1 MSQHFPAL
9 IIVAPLLAAFIIFA
23 VSWVNRNLCF
33 PLAVFALA
41 VSLGAAIGLL
51 CMVLTNGPV
60 EYRMGGWP
68 PPWGIPYYVDYL
80 NSLVLVVVYTVA
92 LINLIACRQSVLRE
106 FSDRIGPFFT
116 LYVLFVT
123 GLAGMVVTGDA
134 FNLYVLL
141 EIASLTGY
149 ALIGMGKGDAALSG
163 LNYIF
168 MGTVGASFY
177 LLGIGYLY
185 MVTGSL
191 NIADIASILPEAYGS
206 KAVLVAFIFC
216 MTGLFLKMGFFPL
229 HGWLP
234 NAYANAPSAAISL
247 IAPLTT
253 KVMIYVMIRVVLY
266 LFTPSF
272 TFEALHVS
280 SVFVWLAAVAI
291 IMGSLLALGQKSL
304 KRMLAYIIVAEV
316 GYMAGGLWLGNTESI
331 TGAILHLVNDAAMT
345 LCVFLGAGTL
355 RFKIKP
361 FAGGELLLDDLAGSF
376 KKMPYTM
383 AAFVAGALSIIGVP
397 PFCGFFSKWYLLS
410 GAVTAGHYEFLA
422 ALLFSSLVN
431 VVLFFRIIEIG
442 YYNKPNH
449 RTESGYLPARMDE
462 APLEMLIPLLLVA
475 AGLLVMGIYTNDIVT
490 HVIRF
495 AIPAGVV

>member
-9 IIVAPLLAAFIIFA
+9 IIIVPLLAAFFIFTA
-23 VSWVNRNLCF
+23 SWINRKLCF
-33 PLAVFALA
+33 PIAVLALA
-41 VSLGAAIGLL
+41 IALVSTMGLL
-51 CMVLTNGPV
+51 GMVLNNGPV

-80 NSLVLVVVYTVA
+80 NALVLVVIYTVA
-92 LINLIACRQSVLRE
+92 LINLLACRQSIWQE
-106 FSDRIGPFFT
+106 FSDKIGSFLT

-123 GLAGMVVTGDA
+123 GLGGMVVTGDA

-168 MGTVGASFY
+168 MGTIGASFY

-185 MVTGSL
+185 LVTGSL
-191 NIADIASILPEAYGS
+191 NIADIASILPGVYGS
-206 KAVLVAFIFC
+206 KVVLVAFIFC
-216 MTGLFLKMGFFPL
+216 MTGLFLKMAFFPL

-234 NAYANAPSAAISL
+234 NAYTNAPSAAISL

-253 KVMIYVMIRVVLY
+253 KVMIYVMIRIVLY

-272 TFEALHVS
+272 SFEALHVGS
-280 SVFVWLAAVAI
+280 LLVWLSAVAI
-291 IMGSLLALGQKSL
+291 VMGSLLALSQKSL

-316 GYMAGGLWLGNTESI
+316 GYMTGGLWLGNTESI
-331 TGAILHLVNDAAMT
+331 IGAILHLVNDAAMT
-345 LCVFLGAGTL
+345 LCVFLAAGTL
-355 RFKIKP
+355 MFKIKP
-361 FAGGELLLDDLAGSF
+361 SVAGELQLDDLAGSF
-376 KKMPYTM
+376 TKMPYTM
-383 AAFVAGALSIIGVP
+383 AAFVMGALSIIGVP

-442 YYNKPNH
+442 YYGKPGH
-449 RTESGYLPARMDE
+449 RAESGHSIAHMDE

-475 AGLLVMGIYTNDIVT
+475 AGLLVMGIYTDDIVT

-495 AIPAGVV
+495 AIPAGIV

>member
-1 MSQHFPAL
+1 MNQHFPAL
-9 IIVAPLLAAFIIFA
+9 IIIVPLLAAFFIFA
-23 VSWVNRNLCF
+23 ISWINRKLCF
-33 PLAVFALA
+33 PIAVLALA
-41 VSLGAAIGLL
+41 ISFLSAIALLG
-51 CMVLTNGPV
+51 MVLKNGPV

-68 PPWGIPYYVDYL
+68 PPWGISYYVDYL
-80 NSLVLVVVYTVA
+80 SALVLVVVCTVA
-92 LINLIACRQSVLRE
+92 LINLIACRQSVSRE
-106 FSDRIGPFFT
+106 FADKIGPFFT

-123 GLAGMVVTGDA
+123 GLIGMVITGDA

-149 ALIGMGKGDAALSG
+149 ALIGMGKGDAALFG

-185 MVTGSL
+185 LITGSL
-191 NIADIASILPEAYGS
+191 NIADIASILPGIYGS
-206 KAVLVAFIFC
+206 KVVLVAFIFC
-216 MTGLFLKMGFFPL
+216 ITGLFLKMAFFPL

-234 NAYANAPSAAISL
+234 NAYTNAPSAAISL

-253 KVMIYVMIRVVLY
+253 KVMIYVMIRIVLY

-272 TFEALHVS
+272 SFEALHVA
-280 SVFVWLAAVAI
+280 SVFVWLSAVAI
-291 IMGSLLALGQKSL
+291 VMGSLLALGQKSL

-345 LCVFLGAGTL
+345 LCVFLAAGTL
-355 RFKIKP
+355 MFKIKP
-361 FAGGELLLDDLAGSF
+361 SLTGELQLDDLAGSF
-376 KKMPYTM
+376 TKMPYTM
-383 AAFVAGALSIIGVP
+383 AAFIMGALSIIGVP

-442 YYNKPNH
+442 YYEKPDH
-449 RTESGYLPARMDE
+449 RADAGHLIARMDE

-475 AGLLVMGIYTNDIVT
+475 AGLLAMGFYTDDIVT

-495 AIPAGVV
+495 AIPAGIV

>member
-9 IIVAPLLAAFIIFA
+9 IIIAPLLAAFFIFA
-23 VSWVNRNLCF
+23 VSWINRRLCF
-33 PLAVFALA
+33 PLAVLALA
-41 VSLGAAIGLL
+41 VSLAASTGLL
-51 CMVLTNGPV
+51 GMVLKNGPV
-60 EYRMGGWP
+60 EYHMGGWP
-68 PPWGIPYYVDYL
+68 PPWGIAYYVDYL
-80 NSLVLVVVYTVA
+80 NAPVLVVVFCVA
-92 LINLIACRQSVLRE
+92 LINLIAGRRIVRQE

-149 ALIGMGKGDAALSG
+149 ALIGMGKGNAALYG

-191 NIADIASILPEAYGS
+191 NIADIASILPGVYDS
-206 KAVLVAFIFC
+206 KVVLVAFIFC
-216 MTGLFLKMGFFPL
+216 MTGLFLKMAFFPL

-234 NAYANAPSAAISL
+234 NAYTNAPSAAVSL

-253 KVMIYVMIRVVLY
+253 KVMIYVMIRIVLY
-266 LFTPSF
+266 LFTPLF
-272 TFEALHVS
+272 AFDTLHVGN
-280 SVFVWLAAVAI
+280 VFVWLSAVAI
-291 IMGSLLALGQKSL
+291 VMGSLLALGQKSL
-304 KRMLAYIIVAEV
+304 KRMLSYIIVAEV
-316 GYMAGGLWLGNTESI
+316 GYMAGGLWLGNTEGI

-345 LCVFLGAGTL
+345 LCVFLAAGTL
-355 RFKIKP
+355 VFKIKP
-361 FAGGELLLDDLAGSF
+361 SVKGALQLDDLAGSF
-376 KKMPYTM
+376 TKMPYTM
-383 AAFVAGALSIIGVP
+383 TAFVMGALSIIGVP

-410 GAVTAGHYEFLA
+410 GAVTAGHYEFMA

-431 VVLFFRIIEIG
+431 VVIFVRVIEIA
-442 YYNKPNH
+442 YYGNPGH
-449 RTESGYLPARMDE
+449 RAESGHWTAGMNE
-462 APLEMLIPLLLVA
+462 APLDMLIPLLLVA
-475 AGLLVMGIYTNDIVT
+475 AGLVAMGIYAGDIVT

-495 AIPAGVV
+495 AIPAGIV